1 MTKILPTLSLIFLYT
16 IYCNAQQTPYF
27 TDVTTEAGITFK
39 HDNGKTDH
47 KHIIETMGSGV
58 VFFDYDGDDDADLY
72 FVNSGIIPD
81 IDQPGADKKIQ
92 LGNILYRN
100 EGNGRFTDVTEESGT
115 GDTGYGMAAS
125 AADIDNDGDPDLYV
139 ANYGQ
144 DFLYLNNGDGT
155 FTDITKKAGIDNTQ
169 WSITAVYL
177 DYDLDGDLDIF
188 VVNYLVYTL
197 SMPIT
202 KYKGVIG
209 YGHPRSYEGT
219 ADVLYRNN
227 GDGTFTNVADTAG
240 LVNPSE
246 GRGMGAVAFDYNM
259 DKYPDIYVTN
269 DTSRNF
275 LYHNNGDGTF
285 TDESLF
291 LGVGYDENG
300 TPEGSMG
307 VDYGDY
313 DRDGLIDLIV
323 ANSEKATLYKLERP
337 DNDNFYFTDSTVVSG
352 LQQPTLPYV
361 GFSPLFIDYDNDG
374 YLDIFSANGHPQDVI
389 EVLTDH
395 ETYGQRDQ
403 IFHNNGDQIY
413 TEVSDQLG
421 SYSKEEMVG
430 RASAFSD
437 YDNDGDI
444 DIVIMNSNQ
453 RAILLQNE
461 GVSMNNW
468 LRIKLIG
475 TKSNR
480 DGIGSRVKVKTE
492 DIEQIAEVKSGSGY
506 ASGSDIRLSFGL
518 GKATTVDSIF
528 IEWQSGIVQKL
539 INVNTNQTL
548 EIKESPYTPR

>member
-1 MTKILPTLSLIFLYT
+1 MPRFLSILSLIILNT
-16 IYCNAQQTPYF
+16 IYCTAQQTPYF
-27 TDVTTEAGITFK
+27 TDVTFEAGITFK
-39 HDNGKTDH
+39 HVNGKSDH

-72 FVNSGIIPD
+72 FVNSGTIPD
-81 IDQPGADKKIQ
+81 KDIPDTHTNNHF
-92 LGNILYRN
+92 GNVLYRN
-100 EGNGRFTDVTEESGT
+100 DGNGRFTDVTEESGT

-125 AADIDNDGDPDLYV
+125 AADIDNDGDSDLYV

-144 DFLYLNNGDGT
+144 DSLYQNNGDGT
-155 FTDITKKAGIDNTQ
+155 FTDITKTSGIDNTQ
-169 WSITAVYL
+169 WSIAAIYL

-188 VVNYLVYTL
+188 VVNYLVYAL
-197 SMPIT
+197 SMPVT

-227 GDGTFTNVADTAG
+227 GDGTFTDVAESAG

-275 LYHNNGDGTF
+275 LYRNNGDGTF

-307 VDYGDY
+307 VDSGDY
-313 DRDGLIDLIV
+313 DRDGLMDLIV

-337 DNDNFYFTDSTVVSG
+337 EIDNYYFTDTTVASG

-361 GFSPLFIDYDNDG
+361 GFSPLFIDYNNDG

-389 EVLTDH
+389 EILTDH

-403 IFHNNGDQIY
+403 LFHNNGGHIY
-413 TEVSDQLG
+413 TEVSDELG
-421 SYSKEEMVG
+421 RYSKEKLVG

-444 DIVIMNSNQ
+444 DIIVVNSNQ
-453 RAILLQNE
+453 RVVLLQNDNL
-461 GVSMNNW
+461 SLNNW

-480 DGIGSRVKVKTE
+480 DGIGSRVKIKTE
-492 DIEQIAEVKSGSGY
+492 GIEQIAEVKSGSGY

-518 GKATTVDSIF
+518 GKATIVDSIV
-528 IEWQSGIVQKL
+528 IEWQSGIVQEL
-539 INVNTNQTL
+539 TDIDIDQTL
-548 EIKESPYTPR
+548 KIIESHR